1 MIVVVI
7 IVIIII
13 MFKQI
18 YSLRKTILLY
28 EVFLLIY
35 NVPFVIFIKI
45 KCANLR

>member
-28 EVFLLIY
+28 EVFYLFTMCLLL
-35 NVPFVIFIKI
+35 FLLK
-45 KCANLR
+45 